1 MQRRFSHAANSFDE
15 QNFVHHQTMRALLD
29 RLAPVV
35 LAPAVVLD
43 TGAGTGSGS
52 RLLAKQYRKSRVVS
66 LDLSQSM
73 LATGRKSK
81 PMFSKMSELRADTNQ
96 LPLKDG
102 CVDLVFANLLL
113 PWIDDLPRC
122 LGEIARVLKK
132 GGVFAFATLGPDSF
146 GELRRA
152 WSSVDGDSHVRSF
165 ADMHDVGDALL
176 QNGLADPVL
185 DVDYLTVTYQNTAGL
200 YRDLSACGARNSLSQ
215 RRRTLTG
222 RNRFAQMERAITKD
236 ARSDRFTM
244 TLELVYGHAWGTGP
258 RPKSGEFHLDAN
270 AIPRR
275 ERR

>member
-1 MQRRFSHAANSFDE
+1 
-15 QNFVHHQTMRALLD
+15 MRALLD

-35 LAPAVVLD
+35 LSPAVVLD
-43 TGAGTGSGS
+43 AGAGTGAGS
-52 RLLAKQYRKSRVVS
+52 RLLAKQYRKSRIVS

-73 LATGRKSK
+73 LASARKSK
-81 PMFSKMSELRADTNQ
+81 PLFSKTSELRADANQ
-96 LPLKDG
+96 LPLGDG
-102 CVDLVFANLLL
+102 CIDLVFANLLL
-113 PWIDDLPRC
+113 PWIDDLHKC

-132 GGVFAFATLGPDSF
+132 GGVFAFATLGPDSL

-185 DVDYLTVTYQNTAGL
+185 DVDYLTVTYQNTARL
-200 YRDLSACGARNSLSQ
+200 YSDLSACGARNSLSQ

-222 RNRFAQMERAITKD
+222 RNRFAQMERAIARD
-236 ARSDRFTM
+236 AQSDRFGM

-258 RPKSGEFHLDAN
+258 RPKNGEFHLDAN